1 MTIGLVHIG
10 WINMLSHHHELYV
23 CTKINEETLYY
34 MAANEKKY
42 IVKGGLS
49 SWCDVRIKST
59 H

>member
-1 MTIGLVHIG
+1 
-10 WINMLSHHHELYV
+10 MLSHHHELYV

-49 SWCDVRIKST
+49 SWCDVRIKIYLCFLT
-59 H
+59 NKK